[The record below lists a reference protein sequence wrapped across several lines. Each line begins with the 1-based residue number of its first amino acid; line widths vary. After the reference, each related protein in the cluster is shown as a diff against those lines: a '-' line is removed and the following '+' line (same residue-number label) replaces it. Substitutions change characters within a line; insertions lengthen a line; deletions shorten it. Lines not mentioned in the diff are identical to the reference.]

1 MSKAHLILHW
11 SPISALAT
19 LLLAASPGAA
29 ATYTWNGGG
38 GTWDTSSNNWTPRGA
53 SRPWDLSDGSANI
66 ADFNTL
72 NVAPVVSGTVYVNGI
87 QFDNTANIQGG
98 TINLVA
104 GTLTTPTITVNASG
118 GTIGSVIAGSAGF
131 TIAGTGLLTLAG
143 NNTYTGP
150 TNINNGTLALSGTI
164 AGGSTVYVG
173 NGTAERYAATLSRNP
188 ARTAIPWSLT
198 AAPYQPVRTLR
209 IT

>member
-1 MSKAHLILHW
+1 MSKAHLNRVLIA
-11 SPISALAT
+11 IAALAT

-38 GTWDTSSNNWTPRGA
+38 GTWDTSSNNWTPSIA
-53 SRPWDLSDGSANI
+53 PTYWDLSDGSANI

-131 TIAGTGLLTLAG
+131 TMAGAGLLTLAG

-173 NGTAERYAATLSRNP
+173 NGAASGMLQLC
-188 ARTAIPWSLT
+188 AIRHEQQYPG
-198 AAPYQPVRTLR
+198 P
-209 IT
+209 